1 MAQSADPKLALEAAR
16 QRFTERNPA
25 SLKVHEWA
33 VKQLPGGNTRTLLHT
48 APFPISMK
56 SGKEYKVWDE
66 DGHE

>member
-1 MAQSADPKLALEAAR
+1 MADFKRAVEAAR
-16 QRFTERNPA
+16 QRFAERNPA

-48 APFPISMK
+48 APFPLSMK
-56 SGKEYKVWDE
+56 SGKDYRVYDE